1 MKLKGASVKKLFWVF
16 FWQWSYLSFPKILT
30 LTDPPF
36 TFFLPYL
43 QDFLTNIRCRYFSL
57 NIWVVYDQLE
67 LDWCIFDQNWA
78 KTRPLQFQL
87 FQILNAT
94 DRRIVQWPT
103 NLLISNLFSNYIK
116 TFWPAIILF
125 LSSLLT
131 ALFSHYNAK
140 NARMTCNHETKRAT
154 WSGFLSHLKYPTGAD
169 MICRYS
175 QRGNDIWFWNWIAGD
190 FCFNLFVSGFDR
202 LFFRIGHFC
211 CHCCQRNSAPPFPI
225 CHLEWAS
232 ISTNWFF
239 ALSLLKHYM

>member
-1 MKLKGASVKKLFWVF
+1 MLKKAFDNVRIEKWKVKVVLAWQLLAS
-16 FWQWSYLSFPKILT
+16 P
-30 LTDPPF
+30 
-36 TFFLPYL
+36 
-43 QDFLTNIRCRYFSL
+43 
-57 NIWVVYDQLE
+57 
-67 LDWCIFDQNWA
+67 
-78 KTRPLQFQL
+78 
-87 FQILNAT
+87 
-94 DRRIVQWPT
+94 
-103 NLLISNLFSNYIK
+103 LLISNLFSHYIK
-116 TFWPAIILF
+116 TFWPTSILF
-125 LSSLLT
+125 SSSLLT

-175 QRGNDIWFWNWIAGD
+175 QRGKDFWFQNRIAGD

-239 ALSLLKHYM
+239 ALSLLKPYCVLFLFYIYCGLRYQFIKLIYPLNVV